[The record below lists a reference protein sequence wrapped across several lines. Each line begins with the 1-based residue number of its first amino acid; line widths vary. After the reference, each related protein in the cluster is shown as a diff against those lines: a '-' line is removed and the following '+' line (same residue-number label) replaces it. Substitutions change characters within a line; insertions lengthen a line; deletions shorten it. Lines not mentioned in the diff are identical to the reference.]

1 MKVKREEEIE
11 GWRAKEDIVLGK
23 KNWAGDV
30 RGNFCQHK
38 HHMGENTEVEDE
50 GGLETIFGEK
60 RE

>member
-23 KNWAGDV
+23 KNWASGDV

-50 GGLETIFGEK
+50 GGDDLW
-60 RE
+60 